1 MLPMLASTPLLA
13 IPFPALD
20 PVLVSFGPFVLRW
33 YALAY
38 IGGLLIGWWLTRRL
52 VSNPA
57 LWGGTAP
64 MKPADLDDALFWIAL
79 GVILGGRLGFV
90 LLYNFDYY
98 SQHPLDALMVWRG
111 GMSFHGGFLGTVVAM
126 ILFARSRGIP
136 TWSLFDLVA
145 ATVPIGLFL
154 GRIANFINSELWG
167 RVTDVPWGVIFPN
180 GGPEPRHPSQ
190 LYQAGLEGI
199 CLFVMAMI
207 AIRLGA
213 LRRPGLLAAMFATG
227 YGIARSIGELFR
239 QPDPQIGFLWGGLTM
254 GMLLSFPM
262 IAIGVI
268 FIVRALLRPATK

>member
-1 MLPMLASTPLLA
+1 MLPLLASTPLLA
-13 IPFPALD
+13 IPFPAFD
-20 PVLVSFGPFVLRW
+20 PILVSIGPFAIRW

-38 IGGLLIGWWLTRRL
+38 IGGLMIGWWLTRRL
-52 VSNPA
+52 VSTPS
-57 LWGGTAP
+57 LWGGTPP

-90 LLYNFDYY
+90 LVYNFDYY
-98 SQHPLDALMVWRG
+98 SQHPIDALMVWRG

-154 GRIANFINSELWG
+154 GRIANFINGELWG
-167 RVTDVPWGVIFPN
+167 RIADVPWAVVFPN
-180 GGPEPRHPSQ
+180 GGPLPRHPSQ

-199 CLFVMAMI
+199 GLFALAMI

-213 LRRPGLLAAMFATG
+213 LRRPGLVASLFATG
-227 YGIARSIGELFR
+227 YGIARCVGELFR
-239 QPDPQIGFLWGGLTM
+239 QPDPQIGFLWGDLTM
-254 GMLLSFPM
+254 GMLLSLPM
-262 IAIGVI
+262 IAVGV
-268 FIVRALLRPATK
+268 FFTVRALRQPAKG

>member
-1 MLPMLASTPLLA
+1 MLASPPLLA
-13 IPFPALD
+13 IPFPAFD
-20 PVLVSFGPFVLRW
+20 PILVSIGPFAIRW

-38 IGGLLIGWWLTRRL
+38 IGGLMLGWWLTRRL

-64 MKPADLDDALFWIAL
+64 MKPSDLDDALLWIAL

-90 LLYNFDYY
+90 LVYNFDYY
-98 SQHPLDALMVWRG
+98 SQHPVDALMVWRG
-111 GMSFHGGFLGTVVAM
+111 GMSFHGGFVGTVVAM
-126 ILFARSRGIP
+126 VLFARSRGIP
-136 TWSLFDLVA
+136 VWSLFDLVA

-199 CLFVMAMI
+199 CLFALAMV

-213 LRRPGLLAAMFATG
+213 LRRPGLVAAMFATG
-227 YGIARSIGELFR
+227 YGIARTVGELFR
-239 QPDPQIGFLWGGLTM
+239 QPDPQIGFLWGGMTM

-262 IAIGVI
+262 IVVGVI
-268 FIVRALLRPATK
+268 FIVRALIKPARG